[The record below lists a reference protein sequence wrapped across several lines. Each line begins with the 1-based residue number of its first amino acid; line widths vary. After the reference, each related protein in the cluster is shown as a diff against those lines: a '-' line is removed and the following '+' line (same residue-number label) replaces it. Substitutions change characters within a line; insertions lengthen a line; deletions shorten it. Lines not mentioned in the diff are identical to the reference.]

1 MLERQGCS
9 VSPMSSIVGPE
20 GQAFDRLRVS
30 NKGFAYILMKTELS
44 FYLQTSIRPNKP
56 LDPAAYTGW
65 NNDRNFSLVIWD
77 EESEVIAITCNILI
91 FDGVLAGNFL
101 QIAFGWPALVER
113 FLVAFGMHT
122 DDVVEIP
129 HG

>member
-1 MLERQGCS
+1 MFSLGRPPLLHAISSLREAKSVLERQGCS

-77 EESEVIAITCNILI
+77 ERSYRDHL
-91 FDGVLAGNFL
+91 
-101 QIAFGWPALVER
+101 
-113 FLVAFGMHT
+113 
-122 DDVVEIP
+122 
-129 HG
+129 